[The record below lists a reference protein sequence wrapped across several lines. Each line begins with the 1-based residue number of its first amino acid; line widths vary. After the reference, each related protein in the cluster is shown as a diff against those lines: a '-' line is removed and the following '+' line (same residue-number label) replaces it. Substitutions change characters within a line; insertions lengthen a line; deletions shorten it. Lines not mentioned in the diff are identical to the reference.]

1 MISYQRLP
9 GRTNQQALNG
19 ISDWFG
25 MPSWVKQYWQSIK
38 NRIKEIVDTGYK
50 ISLYQQ
56 KISVAHY
63 NLKQR
68 GDEVGARTL
77 EDELR
82 KIDDDLKKWWKVK
95 GYIDT
100 YLPQWVKLDQNE
112 MIARGSG
119 VSAVPFV
126 LAGMALTAL
135 AYVVNVGMALVQD
148 YAYKSQ
154 LTQAVIDRKIAS
166 GEVRDLL
173 SIPKEENVFEKTMQK
188 VGTGLG
194 VGVPVALLIA
204 GGAYLLF
211 ATGGLRTITGMFSG
225 SSSQSGG

>member
-1 MISYQRLP
+1 MISHQRLP
-9 GRTNQQALNG
+9 GRANQVALNG

-25 MPSWVKQYWQSIK
+25 MPTWVKQYWQSIK
-38 NRIKEIVDTGYK
+38 HRIKEIVDTGYK

-56 KISVAHY
+56 KIAVAHH
-63 NLKQR
+63 NLVQK
-68 GDEVGARTL
+68 GDMAGANAL
-77 EDELR
+77 KDELA

-100 YLPQWVKLDQNE
+100 YLSQWMQLDQNVA
-112 MIARGSG
+112 IQPSSG

-154 LTQAVIDRKIAS
+154 LTQAVIDRKIAA
-166 GEVRDLL
+166 GEMRDIL
-173 SIPKEENVFEKTMQK
+173 SIPKEEGVFEKAIGK

-194 VGVPVALLIA
+194 VGVPAALLIA
-204 GGAYLLF
+204 GGAYLLWT
-211 ATGGLRTITGMFSG
+211 TGVLRGITGMFSG
-225 SSSQSGG
+225 SSQQSGG